1 MSNLDIVRAW
11 KDEEY
16 RNSLTEAQRSQLPE
30 NPAGAIELSNLEAET
45 VAGGG
50 WTQGVLFTGRKAFS
64 NGTLCDLI
72 RGE

>member
-30 NPAGAIELSNLEAET
+30 NPAGAIELSNLEAQT

-50 WTQGVLFTGRKAFS
+50 FTQGVTCRGRKGFS
-64 NGTLCDLI
+64 YGILCDLI
-72 RGE
+72 RG